1 MLVATG
7 LVLKPTASTGDAT
20 AMIVRTEATKRTVRQ
35 NDPGI
40 MYGSRAR
47 GIFISDQL
55 PRDPKAF
62 ASFAYTHRL
71 ARVFAPYLTLVKS
84 EIRLPQG
91 GRGLPLVSG
100 ANGKIRSPTR

>member
-7 LVLKPTASTGDAT
+7 LVLGPTASTGDTT

-35 NDPGI
+35 KDPCEV
-40 MYGSRAR
+40 YCSRPR
-47 GIFISDQL
+47 GIFISDRL

-62 ASFAYTHRL
+62 APNAHAHRL
-71 ARVFAPYLTLVKS
+71 ARVFALCPILVKS

-100 ANGKIRSPTR
+100 ANGKIISPTR